1 MAHWFHRN
9 KLKSTIDQKFAD
21 KGTAIK
27 SNASKEQNFK
37 NFIFEQFL
45 KNLYF
50 NFLATKKNY

>member
-27 SNASKEQNFK
+27 SNASKEQNFVIYFLIDFEK
-37 NFIFEQFL
+37 NILIFVW
-45 KNLYF
+45 
-50 NFLATKKNY
+50 